1 MRRFIKKKILVPFAD
16 AILSREKT
24 FEIRKNDEGYQKGD
38 VLVFTVMDTEH
49 FENPTHPLNGKEYEI
64 TYVLSGWGI
73 ENGYVA
79 LGIVPRIIEAEEGE
93 EDDI

>member
-1 MRRFIKKKILVPFAD
+1 M
-16 AILSREKT
+16 
-24 FEIRKNDEGYQKGD
+24 
-38 VLVFTVMDTEH
+38 LVFTVMDTEY

-79 LGIVPRIIEAEEGE
+79 LGIVPRAIEAEEE
-93 EDDI
+93 